1 MIGFKKEK
9 LTLNMLKANI
19 VGGLCF
25 IPIYLFFTSL
35 YGYIWDD
42 FILFKSPSELIHT
55 YESVNIY
62 LTIFIIVF
70 GIVLHEFI
78 HGLTWSYFTKDGL
91 QSIKFGIVWKMLTP
105 YCHCKEP
112 LLIKHYKIGGIMPA
126 IVLGF
131 IPVLIGIAFEN
142 ISFLFFGIF
151 FTASAIGDFMLIYLL
166 RNEKNDDMIQDH
178 PSEIGCYVFRKVKNV
193 D

>member
-1 MIGFKKEK
+1 MIGYEKEK
-9 LTLNMLKANI
+9 LTLNMLANI

-42 FILFKSPSELIHT
+42 SILFKSPLELIHT

-62 LTIFIIVF
+62 LTILIIVF
-70 GIVLHEFI
+70 GIALHEFI
-78 HGLTWSYFTKDGL
+78 HGLTWSYFTKDGFK
-91 QSIKFGIVWKMLTP
+91 SIKFGVVWKMLTP

-131 IPVLIGIAFEN
+131 IPALIGIAFEN
-142 ISFLFFGIF
+142 IRFLFFGIF
-151 FTASAIGDFMLIYLL
+151 FIAGAIGDFMLIYLIWK
-166 RNEKNDDMIQDH
+166 EKNDDLIQDH
-178 PSEIGCYVFRKVKNV
+178 PSEIG
-193 D
+193 